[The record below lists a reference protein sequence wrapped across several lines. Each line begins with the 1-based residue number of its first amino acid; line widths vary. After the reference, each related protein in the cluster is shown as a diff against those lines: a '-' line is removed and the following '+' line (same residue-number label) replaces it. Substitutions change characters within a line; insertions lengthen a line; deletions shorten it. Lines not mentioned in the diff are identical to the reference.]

1 VDQQFALKWVQEHV
15 RVFSSSIPDYVTEIR
30 IFKSQISK
38 FGGDPKKVT
47 IWGQS
52 AGAGSVLQHIVANG
66 GKTNPPLFRAG
77 ITSSVF
83 LLSQYK
89 YNDRIPEASLAR
101 SSNLDGPL
109 LTDTNYCRSSTM
121 RRSRRLGKLHM
132 VFVLKILLSL
142 YRCTSAP
149 DTFKCL
155 REANVTALQA
165 ANIKINSDGFFGTF
179 TFVPV
184 VDGTFIT
191 DRPTQLLRDKKV
203 NTVRTP
209 YSSDAYGFVERSFLC
224 PV

>member
-1 VDQQFALKWVQEHV
+1 MGPGTCTLSLFMGPRHAPEL
-15 RVFSSSIPDYVTEIR
+15 R
-30 IFKSQISK
+30 ILKSQISK
-38 FGGDPKKVT
+38 FGEDPMKVT

-66 GKTNPPLFRAG
+66 GKTNPSLFRAG

-83 LLSQYK
+83 LPSQYR

-101 SSNLDGPL
+101 TLNLDGPL

-121 RRSRRLGKLHM
+121 RRSHRLGKLYM

-142 YRCTSAP
+142 YRCTSAS

-165 ANIKINSDGFFGTF
+165 ANTKINSDGFYGTF

-203 NTVRTP
+203 NTVRGS
-209 YSSDAYGFVERSFLC
+209 YLADAYGFVERTFLH